1 MTPLGRMLADESG
14 ATLVE
19 YAVISAVLSVSM
31 IVALVA
37 IAAECAARLSVTSGK
52 MSSLGTSPP

>member
-1 MTPLGRMLADESG
+1 MTALARMLADESG
-14 ATLVE
+14 ATIVE

-31 IVALVA
+31 IAALLT

-52 MSSLGTSPP
+52 MTSLGTSPP